1 MPSIAPIVHKVVGN
15 DHEETERDRS
25 SPFQKEEVGFV
36 RGRQHCQQQGGQGA
50 GGGNMVKTSELLI
63 NIVSWNRL
71 KLLISLTRKM
81 GTKWS
86 YSSET
91 MGIHGSYHFR

>member
-25 SPFQKEEVGFV
+25 SPFRKEEVGIV

-50 GGGNMVKTSELLI
+50 GGGNMVKTSELLL

-71 KLLISLTRKM
+71 MM
-81 GTKWS
+81 GEFFYLWYTNTYMLCS
-86 YSSET
+86 IRS
-91 MGIHGSYHFR
+91 